1 MKTHQEKLNE
11 LTTEIRKA
19 IPRLMELN
27 DGCVIEN
34 EYKTKYKIYYN
45 EKRYYNVF
53 NDELVSNSI
62 VKPLSKSYNIIGKEP
77 QLNDVLEW
85 LCNKF
90 INNNTNYITQVLSL
104 WDLSKSKLS
113 DQSEQLINFLHGL
126 IQNK

>member
-1 MKTHQEKLNE
+1 MKTHQEKLSE
-11 LTTEIRKA
+11 LKVEMRKA
-19 IPRLMELN
+19 IPRLMELSE
-27 DGCVIEN
+27 GCVIEN

-45 EKRYYNVF
+45 EIRYYNVF

-85 LCNKF
+85 LGNKF

-104 WDLSKSKLS
+104 WDLSKPYLK
-113 DQSEQLINFLHGL
+113 DQSEDLINFLYNL
-126 IQNK
+126 IK